1 MKKYAII
8 SPHLDDGILS
18 CGDYISKMI
27 EEGNEVTNI
36 TVFTGF
42 PRSDFRRFSKNIVL

>member
-27 EEGNEVTNI
+27 EDLTSVVSLKT
-36 TVFTGF
+36 
-42 PRSDFRRFSKNIVL
+42 